1 MGLDMYINKVEIKP
15 VEEELC
21 YWRQDWDLFDYINQD
36 IFEYGKEEYGKNHE
50 LSLNEVIKIRD
61 YLKKNNGNRID
72 YLGVINK
79 LNTIIGDMTN
89 NDKPN
94 TKYVFNA
101 DW

>member
-36 IFEYGKEEYGKNHE
+36 IFEYGKEEYGSDHKLTLE
-50 LSLNEVIKIRD
+50 EVIKIRD
-61 YLKKNNGNRID
+61 YLKKRDGYDVI
-72 YLGVINK
+72 INK
-79 LNTIIGDMTN
+79 LNAIIGDMTN
-89 NDKPN
+89 NDNPN
-94 TKYVFNA
+94 IKYVFSA